1 MIQELIGTA
10 ILRRMDMRI
19 DKTIDGGYF
28 AVIDTENTWSNA
40 VMPDNML
47 FNRPIKY
54 NRKEGENHEISCY

>member
-1 MIQELIGTA
+1 
-10 ILRRMDMRI
+10 MRI